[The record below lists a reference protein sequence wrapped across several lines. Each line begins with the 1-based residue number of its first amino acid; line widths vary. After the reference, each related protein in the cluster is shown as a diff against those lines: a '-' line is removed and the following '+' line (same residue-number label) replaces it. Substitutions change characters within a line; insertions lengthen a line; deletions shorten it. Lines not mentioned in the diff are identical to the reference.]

1 LCVCFNE
8 LTLSLLYS
16 GRITREEADNLVRV
30 AAEQAARRAEQEFLE
45 QEMQKVVVKSLD
57 DGGSVKA
64 VELTASPVI
73 GAAELMKKQ
82 ASSMQVSLLF
92 LSIGLSLKL
101 TGV

>member
-1 LCVCFNE
+1 M
-8 LTLSLLYS
+8 SS
-16 GRITREEADNLVRV
+16 GRITREEADTLVRL
-30 AAEQAARRAEQEFLE
+30 ASEQAARQAEQDFLE

-82 ASSMQVSLLF
+82 ASLMQVQNAFRDICPAAPMLRCP
-92 LSIGLSLKL
+92 
-101 TGV
+101 

>member
-1 LCVCFNE
+1 M
-8 LTLSLLYS
+8 SS
-16 GRITREEADNLVRV
+16 GRITREEADTLVRL
-30 AAEQAARRAEQEFLE
+30 ATEQATRRAEQDFLE

-82 ASSMQVSLLF
+82 ASLMQVQVAF
-92 LSIGLSLKL
+92 RKICPAAPMFRCP
-101 TGV
+101 